1 MAAKTSVT
9 TAAAADRRSLILERA
24 ERLFADHG
32 YEGTALSEIARAA
45 GLGNAGLIHYFP
57 SKAAIYREVLERLAT
72 DLEERVARAL
82 EGKRDPGARLRAF
95 VGAGVA
101 WNSERPLAVRV
112 LMREVLDNRERLET
126 AIVLPLARFVETGLS
141 IIKEAQAAGVI
152 AAGPP
157 EAALTLIIGTLNYSA
172 IVRPSFNRV
181 LKTRLLGNEKAWL
194 EAVGDAVLKALVK
207 K

>member
-1 MAAKTSVT
+1 MIAKTSAKT
-9 TAAAADRRSLILERA
+9 AAADRRSLILEQA

-32 YEGTALSEIARAA
+32 YEGAVLSEIARAA

-82 EGKRDPGARLRAF
+82 EGRRDPAVRLRAF
-95 VGAGVA
+95 VSAGVA

-112 LMREVLDNRERLET
+112 MMREVLDNPERLEG
-126 AIVLPLARFVETGLS
+126 ANILPPLVRFVETGVS

-157 EAALTLIIGTLNYSA
+157 EAILNLVIGTLNYSA

-181 LKTRLLGNEKAWL
+181 LKTRLLGNEQAWF
-194 EAVGDAVLKALVK
+194 EAVGDAVLKALIEK
-207 K
+207 